1 MKSNENE
8 RTKLHTIEIQY
19 YYGTTIRK
27 KRKISM
33 LATKVGGGRRQ
44 KK

>member
-1 MKSNENE
+1 MKSDENE

-19 YYGTTIRK
+19 YYCTTIRK

-33 LATKVGGGRRQ
+33 LDATKVRPQ
-44 KK
+44 K